1 MKVGMNL
8 LLWTTHPTLNEHT
21 GLLRDIKKWGFDG
34 AEFPVLAMGED
45 DCRQLGGLCD
55 DLGLARTAIL
65 AFGAEAGNPVSPEAS
80 SRRMA
85 LDTLRAS
92 IDKTR
97 ALGTDILVGPF
108 QQALGSFTGK
118 PPTDDEWQRSVA
130 VIRTAAEHASTMHVE
145 LAVEPLNR
153 FEMYLMNTADAASR
167 FCRDVGL
174 PNVGMLADT
183 HHANIEEERP
193 AEAWRAVKDHIYHVH
208 ISENH
213 RGIPGSGHAVTPD
226 IFKVLRL
233 EDYDRWLVIEAF
245 GDKVTELI
253 AGLHIWRPFFER
265 EEDVAVD
272 GLRYIREQ
280 WQAAG

>member
-8 LLWTTHPTLNEHT
+8 LLWTIHPTLSGHT
-21 GLLRDIKKWGFDG
+21 GLLRDVKKWGFDG
-34 AEFPVLAMGED
+34 AEFPVLAMSET

-55 DLGLARTAIL
+55 DLDLDRTAIL

-80 SRRMA
+80 SRRTA
-85 LDTLRAS
+85 LDTLRTS
-92 IDKTR
+92 IDKSR
-97 ALGTDILVGPF
+97 AVGADILVGPF

-118 PPTDDEWQRSVA
+118 APTDDEWQRSVA
-130 VIRTAAEHASTMHVE
+130 VIRAAAEHAATMHVE

-153 FEMYLMNTADAASR
+153 FEMYLMNTVDMASR

-174 PNVGMLADT
+174 PNVGILADT
-183 HHANIEEERP
+183 HHTNIEEERP
-193 AEAWRAVKDHIYHVH
+193 AAAWRTVKDRIYHVH

-213 RGIPGSGHAVTPD
+213 RGIPGAGHAVTPD
-226 IFKVLRL
+226 IFKMLR
-233 EDYDRWLVIEAF
+233 EANYDRWLVIEAF
-245 GDKVTELI
+245 GDKVQELI

-265 EEDVAVD
+265 EEDVATG